1 MCIRDRVHLSF
12 PQPKDIWVDDE
23 GFIRLF
29 KPNID
34 ALSTA
39 RAVKLLLPERSMFGI
54 GLKSMPRGAE
64 VRLSLDSAIRWPA
77 TGRAVLCIVLSLDR
91 LPALADTIDALR
103 GM

>member
-1 MCIRDRVHLSF
+1 MSPEPHAHWRRQHCPVRRRRSIRRNF
-12 PQPKDIWVDDE
+12 
-23 GFIRLF
+23 FC
-29 KPNID
+29 
-34 ALSTA
+34 
-39 RAVKLLLPERSMFGI
+39 RSMFGI

-91 LPALADTIDALR
+91 LPAVADTIDALR